1 LKTPKVNREE
11 VRENSLTIPMT
22 KCEKDAIRQ
31 VAERQGMS
39 MATYARFVLNKSVKE
54 V

>member
-1 LKTPKVNREE
+1 MKTPKVNRDE

-22 KCEKDAIRQ
+22 KGEKDAIRQ
-31 VAERQGMS
+31 NAERQGMS
-39 MATYARFVLNKSVKE
+39 MATYARFVLNNSVKE

>member
-1 LKTPKVNREE
+1 LKTPKTNREE

-22 KCEKDAIRQ
+22 KGEKDAIRK

-39 MATYARFVLNKSVKE
+39 MATYARFVLNNSVKG

>member
-1 LKTPKVNREE
+1 MKTPKANRDE

-22 KCEKDAIRQ
+22 MGEKDAVRKA
-31 VAERQGMS
+31 AERQGMS
-39 MATYARFVLNKSVKE
+39 MATYARFVLNNSVRE